1 MNVLDTGD
9 AAQLHGS
16 YKFIRKDL
24 ECPQGASLA
33 SGHRAK

>member
-16 YKFIRKDL
+16 YQFIRKDL
-24 ECPQGASLA
+24 ERPQGASLT
-33 SGHRAK
+33 SGHSAK